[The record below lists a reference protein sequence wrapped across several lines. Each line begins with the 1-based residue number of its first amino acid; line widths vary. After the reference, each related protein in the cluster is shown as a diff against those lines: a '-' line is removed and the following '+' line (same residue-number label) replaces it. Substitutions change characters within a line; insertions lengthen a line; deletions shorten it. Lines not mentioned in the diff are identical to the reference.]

1 MASRRRVLGTMAT
14 SIYIVLFARDRWWID
29 LDAHSDG
36 PFPSLESA
44 MAEAVSRAA
53 ATSRLGGRS
62 EVRVAGP
69 GHENEL
75 IYQSAARSLLSR
87 TVAEA
92 QH

>member
-1 MASRRRVLGTMAT
+1 MAT

-29 LDAHSDG
+29 LDGASDG
-36 PFPSLESA
+36 PFESLESA

-69 GHENEL
+69 GHDNEL
-75 IYQSAARSLLSR
+75 IYQSTRRSLLSR

-92 QH
+92 QG